1 MNENNNMNNNY
12 TNNPAPE
19 QSAGDNM
26 YQETTSQPQDQNT
39 YQQASAQDV
48 GNMYHYNEQG
58 TGQYQQPAQN
68 TGQQYNTYGTD
79 NQASGGYQYT
89 DPAQQNAGQQYN
101 TYGTGNQAFGGYQY
115 TDSAQQNAGQQYNTY
130 GTDNQASSGYQYT
143 DSAQQNAGQQYNTYG
158 TDNQTFGGNGDQ
170 FTGGQNY
177 NAGNAYNTYQT
188 SGTNGQPPAH
198 GKAVASLVLGIA
210 GLVCCGICGLIGL
223 ILAISAKN
231 EGNDEGIRKAGFIL
245 GIIGCALWAV
255 GIVVAIINDS
265 FSTWMY

>member
-19 QSAGDNM
+19 QPAGDNM

-39 YQQASAQDV
+39 YQQAPAQDA

-68 TGQQYNTYGTD
+68 AGQQYNTYGTD

-101 TYGTGNQAFGGYQY
+101 TYGTGNQA
-115 TDSAQQNAGQQYNTY
+115 S
-130 GTDNQASSGYQYT
+130 
-143 DSAQQNAGQQYNTYG
+143 
-158 TDNQTFGGNGDQ
+158 GGNGDQ

-210 GLVCCGICGLIGL
+210 GLVCCGVCGLIGL

-255 GIVVAIINDS
+255 GIVVAIINNS

>member
-19 QSAGDNM
+19 QPAGDNM

-39 YQQASAQDV
+39 YQQAPAQDA

-68 TGQQYNTYGTD
+68 AGQQYNTYGTD

-101 TYGTGNQAFGGYQY
+101 TYGTGNQA
-115 TDSAQQNAGQQYNTY
+115 S
-130 GTDNQASSGYQYT
+130 
-143 DSAQQNAGQQYNTYG
+143 
-158 TDNQTFGGNGDQ
+158 GGNGDQ

-210 GLVCCGICGLIGL
+210 GLVCCGVCGLIGL

>member
-19 QSAGDNM
+19 QPAGDNM

-39 YQQASAQDV
+39 YQQAPAQDA

-68 TGQQYNTYGTD
+68 AGQQYNTYGTD

-101 TYGTGNQAFGGYQY
+101 TYGT
-115 TDSAQQNAGQQYNTY
+115 
-130 GTDNQASSGYQYT
+130 DNQA
-143 DSAQQNAGQQYNTYG
+143 
-158 TDNQTFGGNGDQ
+158 FGGNGDQ

-188 SGTNGQPPAH
+188 SGMNGQPPAH

-210 GLVCCGICGLIGL
+210 GLVCCGVCGLIGL

>member
-39 YQQASAQDV
+39 YQQAPAQDV

-79 NQASGGYQYT
+79 NQASG
-89 DPAQQNAGQQYN
+89 
-101 TYGTGNQAFGGYQY
+101 
-115 TDSAQQNAGQQYNTY
+115 
-130 GTDNQASSGYQYT
+130 GYQYT

-210 GLVCCGICGLIGL
+210 GLVCCGVCGLIGL

>member
-12 TNNPAPE
+12 TNNPAP
-19 QSAGDNM
+19 QQPADDNM

-39 YQQASAQDV
+39 YQQAPAQDA

-58 TGQYQQPAQN
+58 TGQYQQPTQN
-68 TGQQYNTYGTD
+68 VGQQYNTYGTD
-79 NQASGGYQYT
+79 NQAS
-89 DPAQQNAGQQYN
+89 
-101 TYGTGNQAFGGYQY
+101 GGYQY

-130 GTDNQASSGYQYT
+130 GTDNQA
-143 DSAQQNAGQQYNTYG
+143 
-158 TDNQTFGGNGDQ
+158 FGGNGDQ

-188 SGTNGQPPAH
+188 SGMNGQPPAH

-210 GLVCCGICGLIGL
+210 GLVCCGVCGLIGL

>member
-19 QSAGDNM
+19 QPADDNM

-39 YQQASAQDV
+39 YQQAPAQDA

-58 TGQYQQPAQN
+58 TGQYQQPA
-68 TGQQYNTYGTD
+68 
-79 NQASGGYQYT
+79 
-89 DPAQQNAGQQYN
+89 
-101 TYGTGNQAFGGYQY
+101 
-115 TDSAQQNAGQQYNTY
+115 
-130 GTDNQASSGYQYT
+130 
-143 DSAQQNAGQQYNTYG
+143 QNAGQQYNTYG

-210 GLVCCGICGLIGL
+210 GLVCCGVCGLIGL

-255 GIVVAIINDS
+255 GIVVAVINDS

>member
-39 YQQASAQDV
+39 YQQAPAQDV

-101 TYGTGNQAFGGYQY
+101 TYGTGNQA
-115 TDSAQQNAGQQYNTY
+115 S
-130 GTDNQASSGYQYT
+130 
-143 DSAQQNAGQQYNTYG
+143 
-158 TDNQTFGGNGDQ
+158 GGNGDQ

-210 GLVCCGICGLIGL
+210 GLVCCGVCGLIGL

>member
-19 QSAGDNM
+19 QPAGDNM

-39 YQQASAQDV
+39 YQQAPAQDA

-68 TGQQYNTYGTD
+68 AGQQYNTYGTD

-101 TYGTGNQAFGGYQY
+101 TYGT
-115 TDSAQQNAGQQYNTY
+115 
-130 GTDNQASSGYQYT
+130 DNQA
-143 DSAQQNAGQQYNTYG
+143 
-158 TDNQTFGGNGDQ
+158 FGGNGDQ

-210 GLVCCGICGLIGL
+210 GLVCCGVCGLIGL

>member
-19 QSAGDNM
+19 QPANDNM

-39 YQQASAQDV
+39 YQQAPAQDV

-58 TGQYQQPAQN
+58 TGQHQQPAQN
-68 TGQQYNTYGTD
+68 AGQQYNTYGTD
-79 NQASGGYQYT
+79 NQAS
-89 DPAQQNAGQQYN
+89 
-101 TYGTGNQAFGGYQY
+101 GGYQY

-130 GTDNQASSGYQYT
+130 GTG
-143 DSAQQNAGQQYNTYG
+143 
-158 TDNQTFGGNGDQ
+158 NQTFGGNNDQ

-210 GLVCCGICGLIGL
+210 GLVCCGVCGLIGL

>member
-12 TNNPAPE
+12 TNNSAPE
-19 QSAGDNM
+19 QPAGDNM

-39 YQQASAQDV
+39 YQQAPAQDA

-68 TGQQYNTYGTD
+68 SGQQYNTYGTD
-79 NQASGGYQYT
+79 NQASG
-89 DPAQQNAGQQYN
+89 
-101 TYGTGNQAFGGYQY
+101 
-115 TDSAQQNAGQQYNTY
+115 
-130 GTDNQASSGYQYT
+130 GYQYT

-210 GLVCCGICGLIGL
+210 GLVCCGVCGLIGL

>member
-89 DPAQQNAGQQYN
+89 DP
-101 TYGTGNQAFGGYQY
+101 
-115 TDSAQQNAGQQYNTY
+115 
-130 GTDNQASSGYQYT
+130 
-143 DSAQQNAGQQYNTYG
+143 AQQNAGQQYNTYG

>member
-68 TGQQYNTYGTD
+68 T
-79 NQASGGYQYT
+79 
-89 DPAQQNAGQQYN
+89 
-101 TYGTGNQAFGGYQY
+101 
-115 TDSAQQNAGQQYNTY
+115 GQQYNTY

>member
-19 QSAGDNM
+19 QPAGDNM

-39 YQQASAQDV
+39 YQQAPAQDA

-68 TGQQYNTYGTD
+68 AGQQYNTYGTD

-101 TYGTGNQAFGGYQY
+101 TYGT
-115 TDSAQQNAGQQYNTY
+115 
-130 GTDNQASSGYQYT
+130 DNQAS
-143 DSAQQNAGQQYNTYG
+143 
-158 TDNQTFGGNGDQ
+158 GGNGDQ

-188 SGTNGQPPAH
+188 SGMNGQPPAH

-210 GLVCCGICGLIGL
+210 GLVCCGVCGLIGL

>member
-19 QSAGDNM
+19 QPAGDNM

-39 YQQASAQDV
+39 YQQAPAQDA

-68 TGQQYNTYGTD
+68 AGQQYNTYGTD
-79 NQASGGYQYT
+79 NQAS
-89 DPAQQNAGQQYN
+89 
-101 TYGTGNQAFGGYQY
+101 GGYQY

-130 GTDNQASSGYQYT
+130 GTGNQAS
-143 DSAQQNAGQQYNTYG
+143 
-158 TDNQTFGGNGDQ
+158 GGNGDQ

-210 GLVCCGICGLIGL
+210 GLVCCSVCGLIGL

>member
-39 YQQASAQDV
+39 YQQAPAQDV

-89 DPAQQNAGQQYN
+89 D
-101 TYGTGNQAFGGYQY
+101 
-115 TDSAQQNAGQQYNTY
+115 SAQQNAGQQYNTY
-130 GTDNQASSGYQYT
+130 GTRNQAS
-143 DSAQQNAGQQYNTYG
+143 
-158 TDNQTFGGNGDQ
+158 GGNGDQ

-210 GLVCCGICGLIGL
+210 GLVCCGVCGLIGL

>member
-39 YQQASAQDV
+39 YQQAPAQDV

-89 DPAQQNAGQQYN
+89 DSAQQNAGQQYN
-101 TYGTGNQAFGGYQY
+101 TYGTGNQA
-115 TDSAQQNAGQQYNTY
+115 S
-130 GTDNQASSGYQYT
+130 
-143 DSAQQNAGQQYNTYG
+143 
-158 TDNQTFGGNGDQ
+158 GGNGDQ

-210 GLVCCGICGLIGL
+210 GLVCCVVCGLIGL

>member
-19 QSAGDNM
+19 QPAGDNM

-39 YQQASAQDV
+39 YQQAPAQDA

-68 TGQQYNTYGTD
+68 AGQQYNTYGTD

-89 DPAQQNAGQQYN
+89 DPAQQNV
-101 TYGTGNQAFGGYQY
+101 
-115 TDSAQQNAGQQYNTY
+115 GQQYNTY
-130 GTDNQASSGYQYT
+130 GTDNQA
-143 DSAQQNAGQQYNTYG
+143 
-158 TDNQTFGGNGDQ
+158 FGGNSDQ

>member
-39 YQQASAQDV
+39 YQQAPAQDA

-68 TGQQYNTYGTD
+68 T
-79 NQASGGYQYT
+79 
-89 DPAQQNAGQQYN
+89 
-101 TYGTGNQAFGGYQY
+101 
-115 TDSAQQNAGQQYNTY
+115 GQQYNTY

>member
-58 TGQYQQPAQN
+58 TGQYQQSAQN
-68 TGQQYNTYGTD
+68 AGQQYNTYGTD

-101 TYGTGNQAFGGYQY
+101 TYGTGNQA
-115 TDSAQQNAGQQYNTY
+115 
-130 GTDNQASSGYQYT
+130 
-143 DSAQQNAGQQYNTYG
+143 
-158 TDNQTFGGNGDQ
+158 FGGNGDQ

>member
-19 QSAGDNM
+19 QPAGDNM

-39 YQQASAQDV
+39 YQQAPAQDA

-68 TGQQYNTYGTD
+68 AGQQYNTYGTD
-79 NQASGGYQYT
+79 NQAS
-89 DPAQQNAGQQYN
+89 
-101 TYGTGNQAFGGYQY
+101 GGYQY

-130 GTDNQASSGYQYT
+130 GTGNQASGGYQYT

-158 TDNQTFGGNGDQ
+158 TGNQ
-170 FTGGQNY
+170 
-177 NAGNAYNTYQT
+177 A

-210 GLVCCGICGLIGL
+210 GLVCCGVCGLIGL

>member
-39 YQQASAQDV
+39 YQQAPAQDV

-79 NQASGGYQYT
+79 NQAS
-89 DPAQQNAGQQYN
+89 
-101 TYGTGNQAFGGYQY
+101 
-115 TDSAQQNAGQQYNTY
+115 
-130 GTDNQASSGYQYT
+130 
-143 DSAQQNAGQQYNTYG
+143 
-158 TDNQTFGGNGDQ
+158 GGNGDQ

-210 GLVCCGICGLIGL
+210 GLVCCGVCGLIGL

>member
-19 QSAGDNM
+19 QPAGDNM

-39 YQQASAQDV
+39 YQQAPAQDA

-68 TGQQYNTYGTD
+68 AGQQYNTYGTD

-89 DPAQQNAGQQYN
+89 DP
-101 TYGTGNQAFGGYQY
+101 
-115 TDSAQQNAGQQYNTY
+115 
-130 GTDNQASSGYQYT
+130 
-143 DSAQQNAGQQYNTYG
+143 AQQNAGQQYNTYG

-210 GLVCCGICGLIGL
+210 GLVCCGVCGLIGL

>member
-39 YQQASAQDV
+39 YQQAPAQDV

-130 GTDNQASSGYQYT
+130 GTDNQA
-143 DSAQQNAGQQYNTYG
+143 
-158 TDNQTFGGNGDQ
+158 FGGNGDQ

-210 GLVCCGICGLIGL
+210 GLVCCGVCGLIGL

>member
-19 QSAGDNM
+19 QPAGDNM

-39 YQQASAQDV
+39 YQQAPAQDA

-58 TGQYQQPAQN
+58 TGQYQQPTQN
-68 TGQQYNTYGTD
+68 VGQQYNTYGTD
-79 NQASGGYQYT
+79 NQAS
-89 DPAQQNAGQQYN
+89 
-101 TYGTGNQAFGGYQY
+101 GGYQY

-130 GTDNQASSGYQYT
+130 GTDNQA
-143 DSAQQNAGQQYNTYG
+143 
-158 TDNQTFGGNGDQ
+158 FGGNGDQ

-188 SGTNGQPPAH
+188 SGMNGQPPAH

-210 GLVCCGICGLIGL
+210 GLVCCGVCGLIGL